1 METFTKV
8 VYLKLGTLRHV
19 TAEMMS
25 RSGDRFARYPATA
38 MASRIPTPQEICTH
52 LERILGS
59 REFASAPRLGAFLRF
74 VVETTLQG
82 KADEIK
88 ESLIAVEV
96 YGRPAD
102 YNPQL
107 DSIVR
112 VEAGRLRARL
122 QKWYEADRGAND
134 GIRIELPKGGY
145 VPAFHRSV
153 RERPRS
159 VQVAAAV
166 LALGV
171 FAAAFSWSR
180 TDVQTP
186 DAATMETYHRAQD
199 LLRIPVLKDGPT
211 DRVPETVLQAIQLF
225 RAVVKASPGFA
236 KGWTG
241 LAEAAEWEYEI
252 RGNQPAERLAEAK
265 AAAQRA
271 VQLDATD
278 AEAWTVLTSIT
289 FFREWDLKAAERAA
303 QRAVELQPRNTK
315 ARQRHVDV
323 LRAQGRRDEARA
335 ELERGIAMQ
344 PAAAPLRLRR
354 AMMLFEDGRYEMS
367 LEEARAAASLTN
379 VMRVYPIALWLQGAC
394 LEQLGKAVE
403 AEKMFRLALQHQPH
417 DPAAEPAL
425 AHLMARTGRTAEAE
439 SMLVHVRSHRGQ
451 GRPNRVAEALV
462 QAGFGR
468 REAALAALDQAWK
481 ERDDEL
487 VLAALD
493 PRLRALRAE
502 PRFRTLFERLR
513 S

>member
-1 METFTKV
+1 
-8 VYLKLGTLRHV
+8 
-19 TAEMMS
+19 
-25 RSGDRFARYPATA
+25 
-38 MASRIPTPQEICTH
+38 MACRIPTPEEVRTH

-59 REFASAPRLGAFLRF
+59 REFASAPRLSAFLRF

-82 KADEIK
+82 KADDIK
-88 ESLIAVEV
+88 ESLIGVEV

-102 YNPQL
+102 YNPQI
-107 DSIVR
+107 DSTVR

-122 QKWYEADRGAND
+122 QKWYEAEGAAND
-134 GIRIELPKGGY
+134 GVRIELPKGRY
-145 VPAFHRSV
+145 VPVFHRSIRV
-153 RERPRS
+153 RPRRL
-159 VQVAAAV
+159 QVAAAV
-166 LALGV
+166 MALGV
-171 FAAAFSWSR
+171 FATAFSWSR
-180 TDVQTP
+180 KDIRHP

-211 DRVPETVLQAIQLF
+211 ERIPDTVIEAVQLF

-236 KGWTG
+236 KAWTG
-241 LAEAAEWEYEI
+241 LAEAAEWEYEV

-265 AAAQRA
+265 AAALRA
-271 VQLDATD
+271 VQLDAAD
-278 AEAWTVLTSIT
+278 PEAWTVLTSIA
-289 FFREWDLKAAERAA
+289 FYREWDLRTAERAS
-303 QRAVELQPRNTK
+303 QRALELQPRNTK

-323 LRAQGRRDEARA
+323 LRAQGRREEARA
-335 ELERGIAMQ
+335 ELERGIAIQ

-354 AMMLFEDGRYEMS
+354 AMMLFEDGQYQKS

-379 VMRVYPIALWLQGAC
+379 VMRVYPVALWLQGAC
-394 LEQLGKAVE
+394 LEQLGKAGE
-403 AEKMFRLALQHQPH
+403 AEKLFRLALQHQPH

-425 AHLMARTGRTAEAE
+425 AHLLARTGRTAEAE
-439 SMLVHVRSHRGQ
+439 SMLVHVRSHRAH

-462 QAGFGR
+462 QAGLGR
-468 REAALAALDQAWK
+468 REAALAALDQAWT

-493 PRLRALRAE
+493 PRLESLRGE